1 MPHIR
6 SISLDAETFQI
17 AKTIPN
23 FSKFVRECLRR
34 HQNHEGKLSMI
45 HRQPGVFERT
55 GFCLPS
61 SLCPVCW
68 IDGVATDHN
77 FDLYMGRD
85 PQDRNRSSRSVDES
99 INHPP
104 TPYEGP
110 EVGNREW
117 LLSTIGAPFPISGID
132 AVGNAKPQNRK
143 KPSVLRKIVL
153 KFL

>member
-6 SISLDAETFQI
+6 SISLDAETFEI

-23 FSKFVRECLRR
+23 FSKFVRVCLRR
-34 HQNHEGKLSMI
+34 HQNHEGKSSMI
-45 HRQPGVFERT
+45 HRQLGLFERV
-55 GFCLPS
+55 GFCMPN

-68 IDGVATDHN
+68 IDGVPTDYN
-77 FDLYMGRD
+77 WDLYMGRD
-85 PQDRNRSSRSVDES
+85 PKERNTTARSIEAQM
-99 INHPP
+99 NHP
-104 TPYEGP
+104 TIPYEGP

-117 LLSTIGAPFPISGID
+117 LLSTIGAPFPISDID
-132 AVGNAKPQNRK
+132 AKGNAKPQKRK

>member
-45 HRQPGVFERT
+45 HRQPGVYERN
-55 GFCLPS
+55 GFCMPN

-68 IDGVATDHN
+68 IDGVPTEYN
-77 FDLYMGRD
+77 FDLFMGRD
-85 PQDRNRSSRSVDES
+85 PKERNRTQQSVSEAM
-99 INHPP
+99 NNPP
-104 TPYEGP
+104 IPYEGP

-117 LLSTIGAPFPISGID
+117 LLSTIGAPFPISEID
-132 AVGNAKPQNRK
+132 AEGNAKPQKRK